1 MSNFYTL
8 VVLLHHHFDL
18 FNDNDSILYLSRV
31 QILYICKVKR
41 HICSVFKEA
50 PRNFLV
56 PAIDQKVGV
65 SVMCNQY
72 QFKRRRVAIGN

>member
-1 MSNFYTL
+1 M
-8 VVLLHHHFDL
+8 
-18 FNDNDSILYLSRV
+18 FNDNDSILYLSRI
-31 QILYICKVKR
+31 QILYICKAKR

-65 SVMCNQY
+65 SVININLNVVELLLET
-72 QFKRRRVAIGN
+72 KNHTSI